1 MNWCDDDTIRVRVI
15 GDKIF
20 INDEEFYIPKK
31 VFGCHNLTTI
41 NGKVYVNGYELKNGK
56 WKITLRSLFHLF
68 F

>member
-1 MNWCDDDTIRVRVI
+1 MLNIQDNSYVSINGEKVYINGVSYNLPKAFI
-15 GDKIF
+15 GGTS
-20 INDEEFYIPKK
+20 
-31 VFGCHNLTTI
+31 VTTI

>member
-1 MNWCDDDTIRVRVI
+1 MLNIQDDSYVSIS
-15 GDKIF
+15 G
-20 INDEEFYIPKK
+20 KK
-31 VFGCHNLTTI
+31 VYIIGVSYNLPKSLIGGTNITTI